1 MQNSPYPDM
10 KKKLG
15 TAKRVKTWNSRNRS
29 SRGVEEANTKGPMWI
44 PITPSM
50 ARARRRSTT
59 MFRFGIKNLLKFEE
73 MQIMLIIL
81 MIIVPLIVE
90 LVKAQKK

>member
-1 MQNSPYPDM
+1 M
-10 KKKLG
+10 
-15 TAKRVKTWNSRNRS
+15 
-29 SRGVEEANTKGPMWI
+29 
-44 PITPSM
+44 
-50 ARARRRSTT
+50 ST
-59 MFRFGIKNLLKFEE
+59 FEE

>member
-1 MQNSPYPDM
+1 LAFCGGSGPSDYIE
-10 KKKLG
+10 
-15 TAKRVKTWNSRNRS
+15 TR
-29 SRGVEEANTKGPMWI
+29 KGIYGKEGSFM
-44 PITPSM
+44 
-50 ARARRRSTT
+50 ST
-59 MFRFGIKNLLKFEE
+59 FEE

>member
-1 MQNSPYPDM
+1 MLLHEVNVMEGLVQGVVAEQPVPRYE
-10 KKKLG
+10 KKAGNGKAGEDLEQQEQVQPG
-15 TAKRVKTWNSRNRS
+15 GS
-29 SRGVEEANTKGPMWI
+29 
-44 PITPSM
+44 
-50 ARARRRSTT
+50 RSTM